1 MEKLVQNNFNSLHNI
16 KLLFNLVWNSNNS
29 MKNKKSTPVL
39 RKEGFELLNNLELLK
54 KIVGKYSIYNVDY
67 KLINEK

>member
-1 MEKLVQNNFNSLHNI
+1 MEKLVQNSFNSLHNI
-16 KLLFNLVWNSNNS
+16 NLLFNLVWNSNNS

>member
-16 KLLFNLVWNSNNS
+16 NLLFNLVWNSNNS

-39 RKEGFELLNNLELLK
+39 KKEGFKLLNNLELLK

>member
-16 KLLFNLVWNSNNS
+16 NLLFNLVWNSNNS

>member
-1 MEKLVQNNFNSLHNI
+1 
-16 KLLFNLVWNSNNS
+16 